1 MKYSQAFET
10 IFEPV
15 KAEFPGIIIKEVK
28 GIIPPI
34 RNKQK
39 WFVIRKQD
47 QISKIKEHF
56 EDIIEEII
64 RYLHADDFPFFPV
77 FEWRKVVDNRGVID
91 FLLEGVY
98 FLDFNIPIDEA
109 YKFKSSN
116 NIPLPYEYDYRF
128 SIYRKRYLPGALLIH
143 EVPVIYYFHREGIPL
158 SANITF
164 ENIKKTIQEG
174 HFLSFMLGDY
184 LNNISLSFSFP
195 SKVTFVSR
203 PNADYFFYTKGK
215 IKHCVRE
222 ISGTTEYAIDN
233 FFLFKFEKVLP
244 LMLSIL
250 TQFPKTFGATFV
262 KDKLLLKIMSMVGEI
277 HIEFDTIFDRILET
291 LKPIGCYVN
300 FWKKTLRNKLDFLY
314 GIESIAKYM
323 WFKIFGEAITF
334 PGNLDAVLKE
344 IEDRMLFIRETL
356 SFIT

>member
-56 EDIIEEII
+56 GDIIEEII
-64 RYLHADDFPFFPV
+64 RYLHAGDFPFFPV

-91 FLLEGVY
+91 FILEGVY

-116 NIPLPYEYDYRF
+116 DIPLPYEYEYRF
-128 SIYRKRYLPGALLIH
+128 SIYRKRYLPGVLLIH

-174 HFLSFMLGDY
+174 HFLSFMLGDF
-184 LNNISLSFSFP
+184 LNDISLSFKFP
-195 SKVTFVSR
+195 SEVIFVSR
-203 PNADYFFYTKGK
+203 PNADYFFYTNGK
-215 IKHCVRE
+215 IKHCVRK
-222 ISGTTEYAIDN
+222 ILGTTEYAMDN

-262 KDKLLLKIMSMVGEI
+262 DGGLLLKIMTKVGEI
-277 HIEFDTIFDRILET
+277 RIEFDTISET
-291 LKPIGCYVN
+291 SKPVVCYVN
-300 FWKKTLRNKLDFLY
+300 FWNKTLRSKYDFLY

-323 WFKIFGEAITF
+323 WFKTFGEEITF
-334 PGNLDAVLKE
+334 PDNLDAVLRE